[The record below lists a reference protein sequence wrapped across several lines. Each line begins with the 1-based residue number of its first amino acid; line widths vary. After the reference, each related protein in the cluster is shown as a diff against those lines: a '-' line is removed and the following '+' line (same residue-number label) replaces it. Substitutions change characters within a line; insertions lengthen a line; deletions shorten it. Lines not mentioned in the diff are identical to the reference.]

1 MGAEIIDDVLEEEN
15 LQEGETFADPAE
27 DEPVEQ
33 ELQEPVQEP
42 EEEDVPDEFRGKSA
56 AELARIIQ
64 DRNQTIDRQ
73 GSELGYMRKTFD
85 SVANQNA
92 QQSVPAQP
100 EPVSDEPVDFFVD
113 PQRAVDQRIASH
125 PALKQAE
132 ETSKKLHQAQGQQY
146 ILAKHPDAKE
156 ILSSNEF
163 ASWIQGSPARL
174 RRFQYADSQGDI
186 EEADDLLTTFKELK
200 GSVSN
205 ARQAE
210 AQAQKKA
217 VSAAAVGSTRGNS
230 DAVTSKRIYRS
241 SDLRKIMRE
250 NPKLYEEREDEYTL
264 AYIEG
269 RVR

>member
-1 MGAEIIDDVLEEEN
+1 MGAEIIDDVLEEET
-15 LQEGETFADPAE
+15 LQEGETFADPTE
-27 DEPVEQ
+27 DQPVNQ
-33 ELQEPVQEP
+33 ELQEPAEEP
-42 EEEDVPDEFRGKSA
+42 QGEGIPEEFRGKSA

-85 SVANQNA
+85 SMAHQNA

-100 EPVSDEPVDFFVD
+100 EPELEEPVDFFVD
-113 PQRAVDQRIASH
+113 PQKAVDQRISNH

-132 ETSKKLHQAQGQQY
+132 ETSRKLKQAQGQQY
-146 ILAKHPDAKE
+146 LLAKHPNAKE

-163 ASWIQGSPARL
+163 AEWIKSSPARL
-174 RRFQYADSQGDI
+174 RRFQYADTQGDI
-186 EEADDLLTTFKELK
+186 DEADDLLTTFKELK

-241 SDLRKIMRE
+241 SDLRKLMRE
-250 NPKLYEEREDEYTL
+250 KPELWEERQDEYMA
-264 AYIEG
+264 AYREG